1 MKENKIHFII
11 TGGTIDSYY
20 ETTKDTVVPNKL
32 SCIPDYIKSL
42 KLHVKTS
49 FKVICMKDS
58 RDISKKDRQ
67 IVVKEILNSK
77 SKNFIITHGT
87 YTMGETAK
95 FIVLQLQKNNDK
107 KILLTGSMIPL
118 IGFSPT
124 DAGFNLGF
132 AMAAVGN
139 LLPGV
144 YVAMNGRVFAA
155 EEVIKLVS
163 EGRFVSIFNQK

>member
-1 MKENKIHFII
+1 MKENQIHFII

-20 ETTKDTVVPNKL
+20 ETTKDTVVPNKI
-32 SCIPDYIKSL
+32 SVIPDYLKSL
-42 KLHVKTS
+42 KTHIKNS

-67 IVVKEILNSK
+67 LILKEILESK

-95 FIVLQLQKNNDK
+95 FINSHLKKNNNK
-107 KILLTGSMIPL
+107 KVLLTGSMIPL
-118 IGFSPT
+118 MGFSPT

-132 AMAAVGN
+132 AMAAVDN

-144 YVAMNGRVFAA
+144 YVAMNGSIFVA

-163 EGRFVSIFNQK
+163 EGRFVSIFNQ